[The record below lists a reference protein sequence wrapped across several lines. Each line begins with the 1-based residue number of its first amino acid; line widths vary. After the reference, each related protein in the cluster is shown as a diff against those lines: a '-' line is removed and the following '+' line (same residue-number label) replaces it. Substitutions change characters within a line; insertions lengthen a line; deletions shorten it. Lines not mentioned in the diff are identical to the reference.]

1 VRYMLMVCDD
11 GENLEGPEEINA
23 KPEFAA
29 WMRDLAERGLS
40 RGRILLRPPAE
51 ATTVR
56 VRDGQRLVSDGPFT
70 ETKEWV
76 AGVELVECANLDEA
90 IKIAETHPD
99 AVRFP
104 IEIRPFWE
112 D

>member
-1 VRYMLMVCDD
+1 MRYMLMVCND
-11 GENLEGPEEINA
+11 GKNLPGPAEIDSTQ
-23 KPEFAA
+23 EFAA

-40 RGRILLRPPAE
+40 RGRTLLRPPAE

-56 VRDGQRLVSDGPFT
+56 VRDGQRLVSDGPFA

-76 AGVELVECANLDEA
+76 AGVEIVECANLDEA
-90 IKIAETHPD
+90 IKIARTHPD
-99 AVRFP
+99 AGRFP

>member
-1 VRYMLMVCDD
+1 VRYMLMVCND
-11 GENLEGPEEINA
+11 GENLLTPAEINA
-23 KPEFAA
+23 TEGFAT
-29 WMRDLAERGLS
+29 WMKDLAERGLS

-56 VRDGQRLVSDGPFT
+56 IRDGQRLVSDGPFT

-76 AGVELVECANLDEA
+76 AGVEIVECANLDEA
-90 IKIAETHPD
+90 IKIAETHPE
-99 AVRFP
+99 AARFP
-104 IEIRPFWE
+104 VEIRPFWE

>member
-11 GENLEGPEEINA
+11 GKDLQGPAEINA
-23 KPEFAA
+23 KPQFAA
-29 WMRDLAERGLS
+29 WMEDLARRGLS
-40 RGRILLRPPAE
+40 RGRTLLRPPAE

-56 VRDGQRLVSDGPFT
+56 VRDGQRFVSDGPFS

-76 AGVELVECANLDEA
+76 AGVEIVECANLDEA
-90 IKIAETHPD
+90 IKIARTHPD
-99 AVRFP
+99 ACRFP